1 MSVQILACKDQKF
14 PIDVKRVKC
23 MASPRTC
30 EGVSFRSLNL
40 KSVIQVLKLC
50 LGLIFIQMDSD
61 LYPQA

>member
-1 MSVQILACKDQKF
+1 LWGCVIPVLKLK
-14 PIDVKRVKC
+14 
-23 MASPRTC
+23 
-30 EGVSFRSLNL
+30 